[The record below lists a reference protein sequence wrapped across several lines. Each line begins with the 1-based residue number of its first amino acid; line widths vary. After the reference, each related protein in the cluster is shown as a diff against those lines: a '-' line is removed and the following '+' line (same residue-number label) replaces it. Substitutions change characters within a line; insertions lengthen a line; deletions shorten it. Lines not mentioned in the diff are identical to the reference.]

1 MVRLRLQRLG
11 RRNRPFY
18 RLVAMDQRRRREGPV
33 LENLGT
39 YDPVAPAQ
47 DKQIVINDERVKH
60 WLALGAQPS
69 DTVRDMLARRGL
81 GDLKAW
87 EAQRAYD
94 RKMVQKNIAKA
105 AAEAEK
111 KDAPAAEKP
120 PAEKKEEAKAE

>member
-60 WLALGAQPS
+60 WLSQGAQPS
-69 DTVRDMLARRGL
+69 ETVRDMLAKRGL
-81 GDLKAW
+81 GDLKEW
-87 EAQRAYD
+87 EKQRAYD
-94 RKMVQKNIAKA
+94 RRMVQKNIAKA
-105 AAEAEK
+105 AADAQKKEEK
-111 KDAPAAEKP
+111 KDAA
-120 PAEKKEEAKAE
+120 PAEKKEEAKSE